1 LETTA
6 KLTTG
11 DGEFAMHITIDEAIA
26 ILDSWK
32 TGETLLDVH
41 ASIAGHGRKFQA
53 SVISVRGVVSLS
65 GSEGE
70 TEVDLA
76 GATFNGDRR
85 ASPNSHYGACLICEY
100 GNGDVWSF
108 YAPRRLGIESGIPSI
123 ERRRAATAGRR

>member
-1 LETTA
+1 
-6 KLTTG
+6 
-11 DGEFAMHITIDEAIA
+11 MHITIDEAIA

-41 ASIAGHGRKFQA
+41 VSIAGHGRKFQA
-53 SVISVRGVVSLS
+53 TVISIRGEVVSLS

-85 ASPNSHYGACLICEY
+85 ASPNSHYGAYLICEY
-100 GNGDVWSF
+100 GNGDFWSF
-108 YAPRRLGIESGIPSI
+108 YAPRRLGIESSTPSI